1 MLLWTVRTRTT
12 VPASLSTSLTDT
24 RNMRI
29 FHPWRETYPIL
40 LTSPQV
46 RSRSDWS
53 YLMMLLELCLNSG
66 AKSQLRYRASNANST
81 SAEQTGEGGN
91 HQVFNVGTVALKM
104 LDTIISREGT
114 QSPARSHDQ
123 VAETRS
129 VRILFSHS
137 CVPFVPFYITFY
149 ALPILVRKCIF
160 QV

>member
-1 MLLWTVRTRTT
+1 MTGH
-12 VPASLSTSLTDT
+12 
-24 RNMRI
+24 M
-29 FHPWRETYPIL
+29 
-40 LTSPQV
+40 
-46 RSRSDWS
+46 

-149 ALPILVRKCIF
+149 ALPILLRKGIF